1 MARKAEA
8 ADGQVLRYTTLKVRL
23 CPTPAQRELFEKTFG
38 CCRYVWNQ
46 MLSDQQRFYEETGT
60 HFLPTPAKY
69 KKAAPFLREVDN
81 QALIQEQNK
90 LAQAFRAFFKNP
102 EVFRHPKFKRKKD
115 GKDAFTACNH
125 VFESGPT
132 IYTTKDGIRMTKAG
146 IVKAKFPQR
155 PRNGWK
161 LRRVTVEK
169 TKTGKYFAYILYE
182 CVVKERSAVTPAP
195 ETTLGLKYSMTHF
208 YVADNGE
215 LADAPNW
222 LRQSQEK
229 LAKLQRRLNRM
240 EPGSKN
246 YAEAVQKYRLL
257 HEHIANQRRDFIHKE
272 SSRIANGW
280 DAVCVRPDA
289 LDEMAR
295 KLPNGNP
302 LDSGFGMFRECL
314 RYKLAR
320 QGKALIMVD
329 RYAPTSRACSACGL
343 ILDDAVHYKK
353 RFWTCPKCGTVHS
366 REANAAKN
374 IKAQGLAQY
383 FSLQEREAA

>member
-1 MARKAEA
+1 M
-8 ADGQVLRYTTLKVRL
+8 V
-23 CPTPAQRELFEKTFG
+23 
-38 CCRYVWNQ
+38 
-46 MLSDQQRFYEETGT
+46 
-60 HFLPTPAKY
+60 
-69 KKAAPFLREVDN
+69 
-81 QALIQEQNK
+81 
-90 LAQAFRAFFKNP
+90 
-102 EVFRHPKFKRKKD
+102 
-115 GKDAFTACNH
+115 
-125 VFESGPT
+125 
-132 IYTTKDGIRMTKAG
+132 
-146 IVKAKFPQR
+146 
-155 PRNGWK
+155 
-161 LRRVTVEK
+161 
-169 TKTGKYFAYILYE
+169 
-182 CVVKERSAVTPAP
+182 
-195 ETTLGLKYSMTHF
+195 
-208 YVADNGE
+208 
-215 LADAPNW
+215 
-222 LRQSQEK
+222 
-229 LAKLQRRLNRM
+229 
-240 EPGSKN
+240 
-246 YAEAVQKYRLL
+246 
-257 HEHIANQRRDFIHKE
+257 
-272 SSRIANGW
+272 ANGW